1 MERKLA
7 KIVYVDNVEKH
18 FNADTLDI
26 CTIGGWK
33 VVTKRDEFK
42 PGDFAV
48 YFEVDSFL
56 PIEPEFE
63 FLRKSSY
70 KKMGDQEGFRLRTVK
85 LRGQISQGLLLPISI
100 LENDSEMKIGY
111 SEQPWGKQLQVGPYD
126 NAILIQEGE
135 DVTDYLG
142 VVKYEPPIPAQLA
155 GKVVGGFPSWGR
167 RTDQER
173 IQNLVNEVT
182 SEMENNSKYEV
193 TIKLDGS
200 SMTVGHN
207 NGEVVVCSRNLSL
220 SLDQEGNSFV
230 DVAKQMGLIDKIKE
244 FGNIMISG
252 ELCGPGIQGNKEG
265 LKSHQFYVFDVFDV
279 DTQKYVEPTIRYR
292 ICSELELNHVPI
304 IAHNTTIGN
313 LGLNSIDDILNYANG
328 PSLNAEKREGVVFKR
343 MDGEFSFK
351 AISNEW
357 LLENE

>member
-18 FNADTLDI
+18 FNADSLDI

-100 LENDSEMKIGY
+100 LENEDEIKIGY
-111 SEQPWGKQLQVGPYD
+111 SDQPWGKQLQVGPYD

-142 VVKYEPPIPAQLA
+142 IESYKIKINSYMKENIKKIGKGFLNVVLTISAICFGLQ
-155 GKVVGGFPSWGR
+155 VISWG
-167 RTDQER
+167 TQLLNQPYNLLVFAGVIVCLIGIGMIGLTFNEIVKFVL
-173 IQNLVNEVT
+173 IQLSNKQ
-182 SEMENNSKYEV
+182 ENN
-193 TIKLDGS
+193 
-200 SMTVGHN
+200 
-207 NGEVVVCSRNLSL
+207 
-220 SLDQEGNSFV
+220 
-230 DVAKQMGLIDKIKE
+230 
-244 FGNIMISG
+244 
-252 ELCGPGIQGNKEG
+252 
-265 LKSHQFYVFDVFDV
+265 
-279 DTQKYVEPTIRYR
+279 
-292 ICSELELNHVPI
+292 
-304 IAHNTTIGN
+304 
-313 LGLNSIDDILNYANG
+313 
-328 PSLNAEKREGVVFKR
+328 
-343 MDGEFSFK
+343 
-351 AISNEW
+351 
-357 LLENE
+357 